1 MISESLAFILAMLS
15 VALMCT
21 VISLFV
27 SKNIT
32 TDLDETDIAKML
44 WQ

>member
-27 SKNIT
+27 VVGIMIWKGI
-32 TDLDETDIAKML
+32 L
-44 WQ
+44 